1 MIQKLMR
8 KYEKEI
14 DEVYLEKNI
23 GNLIQ
28 ESNNIFNKMLLDIC
42 KEYELEE
49 NLTIQSLFATAK
61 NEFFK
66 STDKCLI
73 LKNDIPEVLKIFC
86 GYLDKFQNKY
96 PDKLNRITDDI
107 FRENISLFELS
118 NSKNK
123 IEDICKKI

>member
-1 MIQKLMR
+1 MR
-8 KYEKEI
+8 KYEKKI

-28 ESNNIFNKMLLDIC
+28 ESNSIFNKMLLDIC

-49 NLTIQSLFATAK
+49 NLAIQSLLATAK

-66 STDKCLI
+66 STDKYLI

-86 GYLDKFQNKY
+86 GYLDEIQDKY
-96 PDKLNRITDDI
+96 PGKLNKITNDI
-107 FRENISLFELS
+107 FHKNISLFELA
-118 NSKNK
+118 NSKDK
-123 IEDICKKI
+123 IENICKNM

>member
-8 KYEKEI
+8 KYEKKI

-28 ESNNIFNKMLLDIC
+28 ESNSIFNKMLLDIC

-49 NLTIQSLFATAK
+49 NLAIQSLLATAK

-86 GYLDKFQNKY
+86 SYLDKFQDNY
-96 PDKLNRITDDI
+96 PGKLNKITNNI
-107 FRENISLFELS
+107 FRENVSLFELS

>member
-1 MIQKLMR
+1 MIQKLMK

-14 DEVYLEKNI
+14 DEIYLEKNI
-23 GNLIQ
+23 GSLIKK
-28 ESNNIFNKMLLDIC
+28 SNSVFNKMLLDIC
-42 KEYELEE
+42 NEYELEE
-49 NLTIQSLFATAK
+49 SLTIQSLLATAK
-61 NEFFK
+61 AEFFK

-86 GYLDKFQNKY
+86 GYLDEIQNKY
-96 PDKLNRITDDI
+96 PDKLNRITGDI
-107 FRENISLFELS
+107 FRENVSLFELS